1 VLDVDIHLPDHELQ
15 ALLSKH
21 CAKFGTV
28 KFVRLLPLAKNKVH
42 RFAFVEMSTETENI
56 DLAAHHGGS
65 LFGHQVVAFRLGRH
79 Q

>member
-1 VLDVDIHLPDHELQ
+1 
-15 ALLSKH
+15 
-21 CAKFGTV
+21 
-28 KFVRLLPLAKNKVH
+28 VRLLPLAKNKVH

-65 LFGHQVVAFRLGRH
+65 LFGHHVVAFRLGRH